1 MRDKRMNVT
10 VVASV
15 RNTLDAL
22 NRVVS
27 MLRGRD
33 FRVVS
38 LSSARSEQPDMAR
51 LTIVVDAAHTRPSRV
66 ASCLNRL
73 EEVWGVRQV
82 ESRDVIRREVALVKI
97 MENAVEQLPGT
108 TLLSGAARVI
118 ESSGGAAILEI
129 VGTPEEVDSVIG
141 FLPPASILEM
151 ARPGQLVMVRGSDQ
165 TTMVTP
171 PSAMSS

>member
-1 MRDKRMNVT
+1 MRDNRTNVT
-10 VVASV
+10 VVASACD
-15 RNTLDAL
+15 TLDAL

-27 MLRGRD
+27 TLRGRD

-51 LTIVVDAAHTRPSRV
+51 LTIVIDAAQTRPSRV

-73 EEVWGVRQV
+73 EEVWGARQV

-97 MENAVEQLPGT
+97 MENAVDQLPGAT
-108 TLLSGAARVI
+108 VLSGAARVI

-151 ARPGQLVMVRGSDQ
+151 ARLGHLVMVRGSDQ
-165 TTMVTP
+165 TTIVTP
-171 PSAMSS
+171 PAR

>member
-1 MRDKRMNVT
+1 MNVT
-10 VVASV
+10 VMASAW
-15 RNTLDAL
+15 NTLDAL

-38 LSSARSEQPDMAR
+38 LSSARSERADVAR
-51 LTIVVDAAHTRPSRV
+51 LTVVVDAAQTHPGRV

-73 EEVWGVRQV
+73 EAVWGVRQV

-97 MENAVEQLPGT
+97 MENAADQLPGT
-108 TLLSGAARVI
+108 TVLPGAARVI

-129 VGTPEEVDSVIG
+129 VGTPEEVDGIIG
-141 FLPPASILEM
+141 SWPPTSILEI
-151 ARPGQLVMVRGSDQ
+151 ARLGHLVMVRGSGQ
-165 TTMVTP
+165 TTTVTAP
-171 PSAMSS
+171 AR